1 MSKQLFEL
9 MREQELQ
16 TNNFLPSKK
25 EIQLT
30 SKKFVSNLLDSG
42 EVNKVEVYAQALR
55 LKEALSIIESELK
68 DSLGQEN
75 FEAFGIKGTFRNGG
89 ETLNYSDDPIYAEL
103 QSQLK
108 EREELLKTVRK
119 VENPVYDSE
128 GIEIPKV
135 STINRK
141 SSLSITF

>member
-25 EIQLT
+25 EIQIT
-30 SKKFVSNLLDSG
+30 SKKFVSNLLDAG

-55 LKEALSIIESELK
+55 LKEALSIIEAELK
-68 DSLGQEN
+68 DSLGHEN

-89 ETLNYSDDPIYAEL
+89 ESLNYSEDPIYSDL

-135 STINRK
+135 STTNRK

>member
-16 TNNFLPSKK
+16 TTNFLPTKK
-25 EIQLT
+25 EIQIT
-30 SKKFVSNLLDSG
+30 SKKFVSDLLDAG

-55 LKEALSIIESELK
+55 LKEALSIIEAELK
-68 DSLGQEN
+68 ESLGQEN
-75 FEAFGIKGTFRNGG
+75 FEAFGIKATFRNGG
-89 ETLNYSDDPIYAEL
+89 EMINYADDPIYAEM

-108 EREELLKTVRK
+108 EREELLKTVLK

-135 STINRK
+135 STTNRK
-141 SSLSITF
+141 SSLSITY

>member
-30 SKKFVSNLLDSG
+30 SKKFVADLLDSG
-42 EVNKVEVYAQALR
+42 EINKVEVYAQALR
-55 LKEALSIIESELK
+55 LKEALSIIEAELK
-68 DSLGQEN
+68 ESLGQEN

-89 ETLNYSDDPIYAEL
+89 ESLNYSDDPIYADL

-108 EREELLKTVRK
+108 EREELLKVALKSANTI
-119 VENPVYDSE
+119 YDAE

-135 STINRK
+135 STTNRK
-141 SSLSITF
+141 SSLSITY

>member
-30 SKKFVSNLLDSG
+30 SKKFVSDLLDAG
-42 EVNKVEVYAQALR
+42 EVNKVEIYAQALR
-55 LKEALSIIESELK
+55 FKEAISIIEAELK
-68 DSLGQEN
+68 ESLGQEN
-75 FEAFGIKGTFRNGG
+75 FEAFGIKATFRNGG
-89 ETLNYSDDPIYAEL
+89 ETINYSDDPIYLDL
-103 QSQLK
+103 QKQLK
-108 EREELLKTVRK
+108 DREELLKVALKSDSTI
-119 VENPVYDSE
+119 YDSE

-135 STINRK
+135 STTNRK
-141 SSLSITF
+141 SSLSISY

>member
-30 SKKFVSNLLDSG
+30 SKKFVADLLDAG
-42 EVNKVEVYAQALR
+42 EINKVEVYAQALR
-55 LKEALSIIESELK
+55 LKEALSIIEAELK
-68 DSLGQEN
+68 ESLGQEN
-75 FEAFGIKGTFRNGG
+75 FEAFGIKATFRNGG
-89 ETLNYSDDPIYAEL
+89 ESLNYSDDPIYSEL

-108 EREELLKTVRK
+108 AREELLKTALK
-119 VENPVYDSE
+119 IDYPFYDSE

-135 STINRK
+135 STTNRK
-141 SSLSITF
+141 SSLSITY

>member
-16 TNNFLPSKK
+16 TTNFLPSKK
-25 EIQLT
+25 EIQIT
-30 SKKFVSNLLDSG
+30 SKKFVSNLLDAG

-55 LKEALSIIESELK
+55 LKEALSIIEAELK
-68 DSLGQEN
+68 ESLGQEN
-75 FEAFGIKGTFRNGG
+75 FEAFGIKGTYRNGG
-89 ETLNYSDDPIYAEL
+89 ESLNYSDDPIYLDL
-103 QSQLK
+103 QNQLK
-108 EREELLKTVRK
+108 AREELLKTALK
-119 VENPVYDSE
+119 IDYPFYDSE

-135 STINRK
+135 STTNRK

>member
-30 SKKFVSNLLDSG
+30 SKKFVSDLLDAG
-42 EVNKVEVYAQALR
+42 EVNKVEIYAQALR
-55 LKEALSIIESELK
+55 FKEAISIIEAELK
-68 DSLGQEN
+68 ESLGQEN
-75 FEAFGIKGTFRNGG
+75 FEAFGIKATFRNGG
-89 ETLNYSDDPIYAEL
+89 EMINYSDDPIYLDL
-103 QSQLK
+103 QKQLK
-108 EREELLKTVRK
+108 DREELLKVALKSDSTI
-119 VENPVYDSE
+119 YDSE

-135 STINRK
+135 STTNRK
-141 SSLSITF
+141 SSLSISY

>member
-30 SKKFVSNLLDSG
+30 SKKFVSDLLDSG

-55 LKEALSIIESELK
+55 LKEALSIIEAELK
-68 DSLGQEN
+68 ESLGQEN
-75 FEAFGIKGTFRNGG
+75 FEAFGINGTFRNGG
-89 ETLNYSDDPIYAEL
+89 ESLNYSEDPIYSDL
-103 QSQLK
+103 QNQLK
-108 EREELLKTVRK
+108 AREELLKTALK
-119 VENPVYDSE
+119 IDYPFYDSE

-135 STINRK
+135 SKTNRK
-141 SSLSITF
+141 SSLSITY

>member
-30 SKKFVSNLLDSG
+30 SKQFVSNILEAG
-42 EVNKVEVYAQALR
+42 EINKVEVYAQSLR
-55 LKEALSIIESELK
+55 LKEALSIIEAELK
-68 DSLGQEN
+68 ESLGQEN
-75 FEAFGIKGTFRNGG
+75 FEAFGIKATFRNGG
-89 ETLNYSDDPIYAEL
+89 ESLNYSDDPIYSEL

-108 EREELLKTVRK
+108 AREELLKTALK
-119 VENPVYDSE
+119 IDYPFYDSE

-135 STINRK
+135 STTNRK
-141 SSLSITF
+141 SSLSITY

>member
-25 EIQLT
+25 EIQIT
-30 SKKFVSNLLDSG
+30 SKKFVSNILEAG

-55 LKEALSIIESELK
+55 LKEALSIIEAELK
-68 DSLGQEN
+68 ESLGQEN

-89 ETLNYSDDPIYAEL
+89 ESLNYSDDPIYLDL
-103 QSQLK
+103 QKQLK
-108 EREELLKTVRK
+108 DREELLKVALKSDSTI
-119 VENPVYDSE
+119 YDSE

-135 STINRK
+135 STTNRK
-141 SSLSITF
+141 SSLSITY

>member
-30 SKKFVSNLLDSG
+30 SKKFVSDLLDAG

-55 LKEALSIIESELK
+55 LKEALSIIEAELK
-68 DSLGQEN
+68 ESLGQEN

-89 ETLNYSDDPIYAEL
+89 ESLNYSDDPIYSEL

-108 EREELLKTVRK
+108 EREELLKTVLK
-119 VENPVYDSE
+119 VENPVYDLE

-135 STINRK
+135 STTNRK
-141 SSLSITF
+141 SSLSITY

>member
-30 SKKFVSNLLDSG
+30 SKKFVSDLLDAG

-55 LKEALSIIESELK
+55 LKEALSIIEAELK
-68 DSLGQEN
+68 ESLGQEN

-89 ETLNYSDDPIYAEL
+89 ESLNYSEDPIYADL
-103 QSQLK
+103 QAQLK

-119 VENPVYDSE
+119 VENTVYDSE

-135 STINRK
+135 STTNRK
-141 SSLSITF
+141 SSLSITY